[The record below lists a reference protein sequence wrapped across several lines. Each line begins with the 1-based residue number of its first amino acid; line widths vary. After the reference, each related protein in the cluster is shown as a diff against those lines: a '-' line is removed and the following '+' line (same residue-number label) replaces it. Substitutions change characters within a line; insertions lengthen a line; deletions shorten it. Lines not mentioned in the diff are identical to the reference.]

1 MSPPHAT
8 RMLIDRKENFNTL
21 SSHRLYKFQA
31 KLNRDSTYTSAAH
44 LVAIYIILVFCAHVV
59 I

>member
-8 RMLIDRKENFNTL
+8 RMLIDRKENLT
-21 SSHRLYKFQA
+21 SPKFQA